1 MILEK
6 LMNKSMV
13 GIWSRNI
20 VSSNFSGDYEGAL
33 YDLNRLILN
42 YKERETYYLRGIYRS
57 RLFKSENY
65 INFIEAINDFTEAIK
80 IDPKWT
86 AAYLERGKAFF
97 ELDKK
102 EEALKE
108 LEKLEDL
115 GMSKFEKVEYEKII
129 KMI

>member
-80 IDPKWT
+80 IT
-86 AAYLERGKAFF
+86 AGGSGLLAYFF
-97 ELDKK
+97 LVPNLSEIVAKNHRQV
-102 EEALKE
+102 
-108 LEKLEDL
+108 
-115 GMSKFEKVEYEKII
+115 FFVN
-129 KMI
+129 